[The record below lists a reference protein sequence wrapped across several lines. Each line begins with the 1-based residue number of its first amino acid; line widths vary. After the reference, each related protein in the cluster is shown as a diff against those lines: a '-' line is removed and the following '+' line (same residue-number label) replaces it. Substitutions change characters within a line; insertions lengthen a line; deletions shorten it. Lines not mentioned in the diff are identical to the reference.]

1 MLNSGTVVAISTPP
15 GSGAIAIIRI
25 SGDDSLLIAQ
35 NFIDVG
41 DQKWKPNQSI
51 LGYFKVD
58 NQEIDQVLS
67 CYFKAPNSYTGED
80 LLEIYCHGSVYIQRK
95 ILESIVDWG
104 VKVANAGEFTLRA
117 YLNKKMDLAQ
127 AEAVGDLIA
136 SESEAS
142 HQVAISQLKGNFSST
157 LKSLRQELIEFKS
170 LIELELDFSQE
181 DVTFADRESLLN
193 LIQKIRRKI
202 VRLSRSFAIGNA
214 LKDGIPVTIVGRPN
228 VGKSSLLNALLHDDK
243 AIVTDVPGTTRD
255 TIEDVLFFK
264 GHKFRFIDTAGI
276 RKTEDKIE
284 AIGIER
290 AFEKASKAQY
300 ILYLFDSLEQ
310 TIADITADLEIIVK
324 PNIQLFAIENKIDR
338 FGGLSNLE
346 SQKILDSF
354 NTTKELLNKKFKSE
368 CFRISTFD
376 SATIEQLKEILYE
389 HVTNKKGNASEI
401 ITNIRHYK
409 ALKSALVS
417 LDQVQKGIENQISS
431 DLLSIDL
438 NEVILHIGSITG
450 TVEIDRDIL
459 GSIFGKFCIG
469 K

>member
-1 MLNSGTVVAISTPP
+1 MINSGTVVAISTPP

-25 SGDDSLLIAQ
+25 SGDNSLLIAQ
-35 NFIDVG
+35 NFIDIG
-41 DQKWKPNQSI
+41 DQQWKPNQSI

-67 CYFKAPNSYTGED
+67 CFFKAPNSYTGED

-104 VKVANAGEFTLRA
+104 VKVANPGEFTLRA

-142 HQVAISQLKGNFSST
+142 HQIAISQLKGNFSTT
-157 LKSLRQELIEFKS
+157 LQSLRQELIEFKS

-181 DVTFADRESLLN
+181 DVTFAKREN
-193 LIQKIRRKI
+193 LFTLIKNIKSQVEK
-202 VRLSRSFAIGNA
+202 LSSSFAIGNA
-214 LKDGIPVTIVGRPN
+214 LKDGIPIAIVGRPN
-228 VGKSSLLNALLHDDK
+228 VGKSSLLNALLHEDR

-255 TIEDVLFFK
+255 TIEDIMFFK

-276 RKTEDKIE
+276 RKTKDKIE

-310 TIADITADLEIIVK
+310 SIADITADLETIVK

-338 FGGLSNLE
+338 FESLRVTESEKIRNLYNVT
-346 SQKILDSF
+346 KTIL
-354 NTTKELLNKKFKSE
+354 KKKFKAE
-368 CFRISTFD
+368 CLRISTFKPT
-376 SATIEQLKEILYE
+376 TIEELKQILYVN
-389 HVTNKKGNASEI
+389 VTNKKGNASEI

-409 ALKSALVS
+409 ALKSALIS
-417 LDQVQKGIENQISS
+417 LEQVQRDLENQISG

-450 TVEIDRDIL
+450 AVELDRDIL